1 MLVFI
6 AIATFTLPLTSPPL
20 PNHPQPQESTNLF
33 SVYNSVIPRM
43 LHKWNHMVCHLFELA
58 LPPPLPHPPYN
69 SLRLLSVSGVF
80 SILLAGS
87 IPRYPCTIVRLTIQL
102 LKDSLLLL
110 GRHFQLLFLPIFLQS
125 HSLSPHLLGLQR

>member
-6 AIATFTLPLTSPPL
+6 AIATFTLPLTSPP
-20 PNHPQPQESTNLF
+20 NHPQPQESTHLF
-33 SVYNSVIPRM
+33 SVYNFVIPRM

-58 LPPPLPHPPYN
+58 LPPPLLHPQYN
-69 SLRLLSVSGVF
+69 SLRLLSVSRVF

-87 IPRYPCTIVRLTIQL
+87 IPRYPCTIVRLTIRL

-125 HSLSPHLLGLQR
+125 HSLSPHLLGLQW